1 MPLYVLPSSKKILVK
16 EGKVNSKVLSD
27 LVKEAYKKGDLYAE
41 CEIQVK
47 RKEKVNSKIKGYFSY
62 VTYKELWDCYRNLS
76 GREDLH
82 PYDKIHGFSL
92 GKAFAAQLILDKFL
106 AAYVFIGNL
115 AVGEVELDEQEKNKE
130 KVLELIVR

>member
-1 MPLYVLPSSKKILVK
+1 MPLYILPSSKKILVK

-62 VTYKELWDCYRNLS
+62 VTYKELWDCYRNLFE
-76 GREDLH
+76 REDLH
-82 PYDKIHGFSL
+82 PYDKIHPFSL
-92 GKAFAAQLILDKFL
+92 GKAFVAQLIMDRFL

>member
-27 LVKEAYKKGDLYAE
+27 LVKEAYKKENLYAE

-130 KVLELIVR
+130 KVLELIIR